1 MADSDDEM
9 PPLEYV
15 GTGVTG
21 GNPVTASIEPDD
33 DMPPLEYVGT
43 DASLGISLREG
54 DRVIL
59 KGLSKAAL
67 NGQTGTL
74 QSFQKASKGRLP
86 VKLDSSGS
94 MLAVKPENIQKLPRE
109 TVTTKATKMNPDF
122 GVATAKATHADR
134 NATYSAPDEDD
145 ELPPLEYVGTCDI
158 SSRPNGVSNDA
169 KVEDDEMP
177 SLEYFGSKPPRIG
190 GAEGCTDEKTKEEMP
205 ENSTNSSNSTFRDG
219 DQVLIKGTLTELDG
233 QQGVIESIRDGSFQ
247 VKLERNHKNVAKL
260 AHGKLLQNLAEAN
273 LHKIW
278 LRGSGAG
285 AMPPLQ
291 FVGQANGS
299 VHNSSVPNGHDA
311 KEPERK
317 SGHCEGNMKE
327 IQEILQRMR
336 SALHASSLPEVDV
349 ALGLDKPGLHWG
361 GWEAE
366 KSQIVKQ
373 LAAQRSGQV
382 HHSEMVRGAAA
393 AARAF
398 IAVE

>member
-291 FVGQANGS
+291 FVGQASFAPQNRGPAVTLQVVPFASPSSDCIVVHCNMHIRASLTLGS
-299 VHNSSVPNGHDA
+299 ICRQMDLCGCLSFRITMKHSSQ
-311 KEPERK
+311 K
-317 SGHCEGNMKE
+317 
-327 IQEILQRMR
+327 
-336 SALHASSLPEVDV
+336 
-349 ALGLDKPGLHWG
+349 
-361 GWEAE
+361 
-366 KSQIVKQ
+366 
-373 LAAQRSGQV
+373 AQGTIAPCQ
-382 HHSEMVRGAAA
+382 MVTTFGDPM
-393 AARAF
+393 
-398 IAVE
+398 